1 MARRRI
7 YSQGAFDGA
16 CFLYALANAYTALTG
31 TTVTMT
37 LWHRAIRGMPY
48 LTDFLSGTVG
58 TDRYRG
64 DPQVL
69 RFAMERML
77 AALGGPSRFRVEHT
91 DCTTPDEIAGLIDR
105 RSVAFLCI
113 NRTGGSRPFLDHWV
127 CGVGR
132 GEHPASVRLACSWKY
147 QRNHEDYR
155 ERLDPEFGRY
165 YNDRFRQEDAAR
177 VIPGT
182 VYRVALQRARTR
194 SRRSR
199 PSGR

>member
-7 YSQGAFDGA
+7 YAQGVFDGA

-31 TTVTMT
+31 TAVTMS
-37 LWHRAIRGMPY
+37 LWTRAIRGMPY
-48 LTDFLSGTVG
+48 LADFLSGTVG

-64 DPQVL
+64 DPEVL
-69 RFAMERML
+69 RFGMERML
-77 AALGGPSRFRVEHT
+77 GGLGGPARFRVEHT
-91 DCTTPDEIAGLIDR
+91 DCASPEEIAALISR
-105 RSVAFLCI
+105 RSVAFFCV

-165 YNDRFRQEDAAR
+165 YNDRLRQGDPPR
-177 VIPGT
+177 ILPGT
-182 VYRVALQRARTR
+182 VYRIALRPARARR
-194 SRRSR
+194 APGKRE
-199 PSGR
+199 

>member
-7 YSQGAFDGA
+7 YAQGIFDGA

-31 TTVTMT
+31 ATVTST
-37 LWHRAIRGMPY
+37 LWNRAIRSVPY
-48 LTDFLSGTVG
+48 RTDFLSGTVG
-58 TDRYRG
+58 TDHYRG
-64 DPQVL
+64 DAHVL

-77 AALGGPSRFRVEHT
+77 GALDGSPRFRIEHT
-91 DCTTPDEIAGLIDR
+91 DCATPDEIAGLIGR
-105 RSVAFLCI
+105 RSVAFLCV

-147 QRNHEDYR
+147 QRDREEYR

-165 YNDRFRQEDAAR
+165 YNDRFRQEDAPR
-177 VIPGT
+177 IIPGT
-182 VYRVALQRARTR
+182 VFRISLQPAR
-194 SRRSR
+194 SRAQRSHASKR
-199 PSGR
+199 